1 MPDATIDVTQAQY
14 FIPEIWGNYALPILR
29 SVIFAAPRILKD
41 SDVASFTV
49 GDVLH
54 VPYPGTLATNDK
66 SAGTDYQLSQ
76 PSGEGEVQVT
86 LDKHKHVTINVEDIV
101 RAQSSYN
108 VMDIYARA
116 QVIALAEQ
124 IEADILAA
132 IAAGAVVERD
142 GSTPRTASTI
152 GTYGVDLSATAL
164 RLASKT
170 MTDNKAPQTDRSA
183 VVSTKDWSALL
194 ADTNLTNYFAFA
206 RAQAVAGGDLGPI
219 YGFQLAESQLVAK
232 SSTSI
237 LTSTNNL
244 AWTKDG
250 VMLAMRGLPE
260 PPPGSMAQRYTVQ
273 DDESGLVLSVLMGYD
288 IRRGGVQV
296 SFEALYGCKVLEPAK
311 TLLIKS

>member
-29 SVIFAAPRILKD
+29 SVIFAAPNVLKD
-41 SDVASFTV
+41 SDVASFSV

-76 PSGEGEVQVT
+76 PAGESEVQVT

-116 QVIALAEQ
+116 QVVSLAEQ
-124 IEADILAA
+124 IEADIIAA
-132 IAAGAVVERD
+132 IALG
-142 GSTPRTASTI
+142 PTASQTI
-152 GTYGVDLSATAL
+152 GTYGTDLSASSL

-170 MTDNKAPQTDRSA
+170 MTDNKAPRTGRNLL
-183 VVSTKDWSALL
+183 VSTKDWSALL
-194 ADTNLTNYFAFA
+194 ADTNLTSYFAFA
-206 RAQAVAGGDLGPI
+206 RSQAVAGGDLGPI
-219 YGFQLAESQLVAK
+219 YGFNIAETQLAPV

-237 LTSTNNL
+237 LTSTKNL

-260 PPPGSMAQRYTVQ
+260 PPPGSMATRYTVQ
-273 DDESGLVLSVLMGYD
+273 DDVSGLVLSVLMGYD

-296 SFEALYGCKVLEPAK
+296 SFEALYGCKVLEPNK
-311 TLLIKS
+311 TLLLKS

>member
-29 SVIFAAPRILKD
+29 SVIFAAPNVLKD
-41 SDVASFTV
+41 SDVASFSV

-76 PSGEGEVQVT
+76 PSGESEVQVT
-86 LDKHKHVTINVEDIV
+86 LSQHKHVTINVEDIV

-116 QVIALAEQ
+116 QVISLAEQ
-124 IEADILAA
+124 IEADIIAA
-132 IAAGAVVERD
+132 IALG
-142 GSTPRTASTI
+142 PTASQTI
-152 GTYGVDLSATAL
+152 GTYGTDLSAAAL
-164 RLASKT
+164 RLAQKT
-170 MTDNKAPQTDRSA
+170 MTDNKAPKVGRNM

-194 ADTNLTNYFAFA
+194 ADTGLTNYFAFA
-206 RAQAVAGGDLGPI
+206 RSQAVAGGDLGPI
-219 YGFQLAESQLVAK
+219 YGFNLAESQLAPV

-237 LTSTNNL
+237 LTSTKNL

-260 PPPGSMAQRYTVQ
+260 PPPGSMATRYTVQ
-273 DDESGLVLSVLMGYD
+273 DDVSGLVLSVLMGYD

-296 SFEALYGCKVLEPAK
+296 TFEALYGAKVLEPNK
-311 TLLIKS
+311 TLLLKS